1 MIPWAP
7 GPVASGVYHPRLTAV
22 DRAGNRTA
30 AALGPIT
37 LRSDVT
43 PPKLTVTVASPSV
56 VHWEA
61 EDAGTPW
68 LRLALQLVRSGQQRV
83 VPLGRRALTGTAHPK
98 LPPGRWHVTL
108 LASNSAGRT
117 RSVSLG
123 FLPR

>member
-1 MIPWAP
+1 
-7 GPVASGVYHPRLTAV
+7 
-22 DRAGNRTA
+22 
-30 AALGPIT
+30 
-37 LRSDVT
+37 
-43 PPKLTVTVASPSV
+43 

-68 LRLALQLVRSGQQRV
+68 LKLVLRLDRPGKHVLL
-83 VPLGRRALTGTAHPK
+83 PLGRRKLKGTAHPK